1 MGDMADQAFD
11 AEFKEALEHM
21 DCHDTQCPCRDNP
34 FAHCNCG
41 HDDENNPKSC
51 YYDDSEETEN
61 EMEGKELTR
70 KLQDSVDAL
79 TVKPDIGADIERVLL
94 GGDLGKLTSEQRLSY
109 YKALCE
115 SLGLNP
121 LTQPFEYL
129 TLNGKLVLY
138 AKKTAAEQLRL
149 KHGVS
154 VTDMKAEVI
163 QGVYVVTV
171 SVQDAKGRTDMG
183 TGAVTV
189 EGQGGDKLANAIMKA
204 ETKAK
209 RRATLSICGLGMLD
223 ETELETIPGAVK
235 FDREQYAKA
244 KVAELKGETQPEEK
258 PKSADIVGNDPVVF
272 DRFVHEDGKTGEA
285 QLLVRKVRDAVTK
298 SATPAK
304 NGKPYVWVEYGDEQG
319 QALTC
324 FDTALFDELRAS
336 VGSTINVMF
345 RVGSKGDSITAIVP
359 EQQFNPDSEPS
370 DDEQFDKLAERED
383 IADGMGHPGY

>member
-1 MGDMADQAFD
+1 
-11 AEFKEALEHM
+11 
-21 DCHDTQCPCRDNP
+21 
-34 FAHCNCG
+34 
-41 HDDENNPKSC
+41 
-51 YYDDSEETEN
+51 
-61 EMEGKELTR
+61 MEGKELTR

-94 GGDLGKLTSEQRLSY
+94 GGDLGKLTAEQRLSY

-183 TGAVTV
+183 TGAVPV
-189 EGQGGDKLANAIMKA
+189 DGQSGDKLANAIMKA

-244 KVAELKGETQPEEK
+244 KIAEIKASDKTGYHEAS
-258 PKSADIVGNDPVVF
+258 KSADIIGNDPVVF
-272 DRFVHEDGKTGEA
+272 DRFVHDDGKTGEA
-285 QLLVRKVRDAVTK
+285 QMLVRNVKDAVTAATAK
-298 SATPAK
+298 SK
-304 NGKPYVWVEYGDEQG
+304 GGKPYLWVEYGNERG

-336 VGSTINVMF
+336 KGSTINVMF
-345 RVGSKGDSITAIVP
+345 SVGAKGDSITQILAD
-359 EQQFNPDSEPS
+359 NPDAMPMFA
-370 DDEQFDKLAERED
+370 DTAITDENPITDQDVPF
-383 IADGMGHPGY
+383 

>member
-1 MGDMADQAFD
+1 MPT
-11 AEFKEALEHM
+11 K
-21 DCHDTQCPCRDNP
+21 
-34 FAHCNCG
+34 
-41 HDDENNPKSC
+41 
-51 YYDDSEETEN
+51 EET
-61 EMEGKELTR
+61 TAQ
-70 KLQDSVDAL
+70 LQNSLAITPV
-79 TVKPDIGADIERVLL
+79 VGADIERVLL
-94 GGDLGKLTSEQRLSY
+94 QGDLSKLGAEQRLSY

-183 TGAVTV
+183 TGAVPV
-189 EGQGGDKLANAIMKA
+189 EGQSGDKLANAIMKA

-244 KVAELKGETQPEEK
+244 KVAELQQENKPSSVQEK
-258 PKSADIVGNDPVVF
+258 LAADIVGNDPVVF

-285 QLLVRKVRDAVTK
+285 QMLIRKVRDAVTK

-324 FDTALFDELRAS
+324 FDTALFDELKAS

-345 RVGSKGDSITAIVP
+345 RVGTKGDSITQILAD
-359 EQQFNPDSEPS
+359 NPDAMPMFA
-370 DDEQFDKLAERED
+370 DTAITDEHPITD
-383 IADGMGHPGY
+383 ADVPF